1 MVHKCFC
8 TLVLDSTYPSKWA
21 GKRLT
26 GSFFSREYSYHL
38 KKKKVAMKFPCGL
51 ILCSDYGCKF
61 FANTAIVV
69 GSILETMLS
78 LCIKDHQGLACQ
90 NWWAVTMTLLMVS
103 EFLEKGVIFFFLY
116 ILSEDKENHYL
127 YRYTPVFVRVL
138 FHS

>member
-1 MVHKCFC
+1 
-8 TLVLDSTYPSKWA
+8 
-21 GKRLT
+21 
-26 GSFFSREYSYHL
+26 
-38 KKKKVAMKFPCGL
+38 MKFPCGL
-51 ILCSDYGCKF
+51 ILCSDYGCKL

>member
-1 MVHKCFC
+1 
-8 TLVLDSTYPSKWA
+8 
-21 GKRLT
+21 
-26 GSFFSREYSYHL
+26 
-38 KKKKVAMKFPCGL
+38 MKFPCGL

-103 EFLEKGVIFFFLY
+103 EFLEKGVIFFFY
-116 ILSEDKENHYL
+116 IYYQRTKRIIIFTGILL
-127 YRYTPVFVRVL
+127 CL
-138 FHS
+138 